1 MTDELKRQVSEATT
15 TSASTIEP
23 VSGSGMRDDSGV
35 MYGGCSQPMPETIE
49 IEQVLGAQSHQ
60 LVVEFDMLV
69 PDGKPDIH
77 QVIDAYVKDVE
88 IMDVDVIPDKV
99 IIRGIMEVKV
109 MYVANLPDKPVHAV
123 EKRHVNY
130 TQYVDL
136 PGAEPDMNATAD
148 VEVEF
153 IDYDFDCWHDDR
165 RKVHVVIVLNLWARV
180 TATTAMDVIAMTP
193 IDQVGQGESV
203 AANIADI
210 NDVSGNGYSVSASQ
224 TGGGNIAG
232 SSGYGGYGGYSAE
245 NMPIAGG
252 AGYPGYGG
260 YSLENVSV
268 TGIQPV
274 AGTSQGTA
282 IGTAKVTGNKVNVR
296 TGPGTTFPVVTQVK
310 RNATVT
316 ITDSAFGWNHV
327 VLADGSTTG
336 WIASWLLQTT
346 GSGTVPFTPNG
357 Y

>member
-1 MTDELKRQVSEATT
+1 MTDELKRQASESIIEQVSE
-15 TSASTIEP
+15 P
-23 VSGSGMRDDSGV
+23 GMRDDPGV
-35 MYGGCSQPMPETIE
+35 MYGCGQPVPETIE
-49 IEQVLGAQSHQ
+49 VEQVLGAQSHQ
-60 LVVEFDMLV
+60 RVVEFDMLV

-88 IMDVDVIPDKV
+88 ITDVDIIPDKV

-109 MYVANLPDKPVHAV
+109 MYVANLPNEPVHAV
-123 EKRHVNY
+123 ERRHVNY
-130 TQYVDL
+130 IQYVDL
-136 PGAEPDMNATAD
+136 PGAEPGMDATAD

-153 IDYDFDCWHDDR
+153 IDYDFDCWHDR

-193 IDQVGQGESV
+193 IDQVGQIEEVSAG
-203 AANIADI
+203 NFDL
-210 NDVSGNGYSVSASQ
+210 NDGVPGNGYSVSASQ

-252 AGYPGYGG
+252 VGYPGYGC

-327 VLADGSTTG
+327 VLDDGSTTG

-346 GSGTVPFTPNG
+346 GSGTVPFVPNG